1 MGIKELNDILKSK
14 QVPQVILFYGTE
26 DYLRNFY
33 STALADIL
41 VPDKDD
47 FANRVVLSENLSL
60 ETIKDTCDEL
70 PFFSEHKVVIIKD
83 SGLLKG
89 KATGDWDFVKSMDPS
104 IKLIISE
111 REVDARGKGYKLLT
125 QHAFCCELGEQ
136 DQVTREK
143 WLAKRLR
150 SQGVLADAD
159 IIRRIVELCDTDMYT
174 LANESDKLIAYA
186 GAGGQI
192 TLEDVDALCTASIKS
207 VVFDLTDAVSTGRP
221 DRAYQVLEDMRQLRE
236 ADQKL
241 FITMAGHISKM
252 LRYRLMLEKG
262 TTDTEINAVMKMH
275 LYAFRKMS
283 SQSKRFSTATLREM
297 HKFCVDADE
306 KSKGG
311 YLDAGKAMELLIAMA
326 GSKQK

>member
-14 QVPQVILFYGTE
+14 QVPQVVLLYGVE

-47 FANRVVLSENLSL
+47 FANRVVLSEDASL
-60 ETIKDTCDEL
+60 ETVKDACDSL
-70 PFFSEHKVVIIKD
+70 PFFSEYKVVLVKD

-89 KATGDWDFVKSMDPS
+89 KTSGEWDFVKDIDSS
-104 IKLIISE
+104 VKLIVSE
-111 REVDARGKGYKLLT
+111 REVDARGKGYKFLS
-125 QHAFCCELGEQ
+125 QNAFCCELGEQ
-136 DQVTREK
+136 DQSMREK

-150 SQGVLADAD
+150 AQGVAASGEV
-159 IIRRIVELCDTDMYT
+159 ISRIVELCDTDMYT

-186 GAGGQI
+186 GPGGQI
-192 TLEDVDALCTASIKS
+192 TIEDVDALCTASIKS

-236 ADQKL
+236 AEQKL
-241 FITMAGHISKM
+241 FITMAGHVSKM

-262 TTDTEINAVMKMH
+262 ATDAEINAAMKMH
-275 LYAFRKMS
+275 PYAFRKMS
-283 SQSKRFSTATLREM
+283 SQSKRFSTTTLREM
-297 HKFCVDADE
+297 HSFCVNADE